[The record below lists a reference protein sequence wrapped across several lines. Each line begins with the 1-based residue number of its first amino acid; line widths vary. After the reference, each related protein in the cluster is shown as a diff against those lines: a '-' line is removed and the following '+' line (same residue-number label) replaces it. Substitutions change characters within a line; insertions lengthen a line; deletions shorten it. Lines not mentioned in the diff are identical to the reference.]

1 MTNLLLKG
9 YPIGAIDGVLFDK
22 DGTLSHSEP
31 HLLHLAEERIQI
43 ALQLWK
49 QSGQE
54 QSQTTDLDQKL
65 RRVWGVTPAG
75 LDPAS
80 ALAIASRRDNL
91 TSMAT
96 VLCLHGCNWPEAV
109 AISTTSFESVDQRL
123 LSKPSINALL
133 PGVEPFLSMLQKAGL
148 CRAIISNDTEA
159 GISSFLCDHGLTRLF
174 DRCWSAD
181 HSPSKPDPLAVIH
194 LCRDLNLNP
203 KRCVLIG
210 DAETDLQMASSAG
223 VGLVLGFV
231 GGWAIPPRLPTAQH
245 QFDNWRDLTVGPA
258 T

>member
-1 MTNLLLKG
+1 MAQLFLNGQSLG
-9 YPIGAIDGVLFDK
+9 PIDGVLFDK

-43 ALQLWK
+43 ALRLWE

-54 QSQTTDLDQKL
+54 PSQTTDLDQKL

-109 AISTTSFESVDQRL
+109 AISATSFESVDQRL
-123 LSKPSINALL
+123 LSNPSINALL
-133 PGVEPFLSMLQKAGL
+133 PGVETLLSALQKAGI
-148 CRAIISNDTEA
+148 CRAIISNDTES
-159 GISSFLCDHGLTRLF
+159 GISSFLSNHGLTRLF
-174 DRCWSAD
+174 DGCWSAD

-194 LCRDLNLNP
+194 LCRNLKLNP

-210 DAETDLQMASSAG
+210 DAETDLQMASAAG

-231 GGWAIPPRLPTAQH
+231 GGWAIPPQLPTAQH